1 MKSKFSISVD
11 AELCAW
17 LDAGIASKKFASR
30 SHGVEYALN
39 ELAKQ
44 DRAAE

>member
-11 AELCAW
+11 SKLCEW
-17 LDAGIASKKFASR
+17 LDSEIEAKRFASR

-39 ELAKQ
+39 DLMK
-44 DRAAE
+44 RS